1 MIEHR
6 KQSKAD
12 CFLCYWQIRSRYS
25 DGVLPV
31 IFLKVVQKLL
41 SLVKSCSEADLLNGG
56 VGGFQQEFCVVHTG
70 GDDISVRGKTG
81 FLLKQPA
88 EIKGA

>member
-41 SLVKSCSEADLLNGG
+41 SLVNPVPKQISLMVALEDFSRNFALFTRAVMTYPCGVKPVSFLN
-56 VGGFQQEFCVVHTG
+56 
-70 GDDISVRGKTG
+70 I
-81 FLLKQPA
+81 LLK
-88 EIKGA
+88 

>member
-1 MIEHR
+1 MLL
-6 KQSKAD
+6 AD
-12 CFLCYWQIRSRYS
+12 TFPGFGWGASGY
-25 DGVLPV
+25 
-31 IFLKVVQKLL
+31 LL
-41 SLVKSCSEADLLNGG
+41 EGGAEAAFAGKSCSEADLLNGG